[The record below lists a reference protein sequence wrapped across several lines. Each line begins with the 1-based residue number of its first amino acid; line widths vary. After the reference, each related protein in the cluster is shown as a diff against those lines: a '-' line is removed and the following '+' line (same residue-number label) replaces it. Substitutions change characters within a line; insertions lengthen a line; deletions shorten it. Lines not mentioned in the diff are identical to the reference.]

1 MATITDTEEII
12 CNFSRSHIIQSE
24 SSEVLTVLV
33 TFIAEGRFSVNVSNR
48 KCFVFS
54 SRVPAPDLSVFYKE
68 ISTEL
73 DKNIQLET

>member
-1 MATITDTEEII
+1 MQTRKRLYV
-12 CNFSRSHIIQSE
+12 NLSGSNIIQSE